1 MKRCILLIHVLLLTC
16 VLVLTGCSKTE
27 APQAQTSESKI
38 SAGVYYISGSGSDLI
53 AEKTEIPDTSRK
65 GQLKYLIEQL
75 ISPPAGKTSPL
86 CDGTKLNSVTIKDD
100 VAVVDFSKEF
110 SSKDDLKQTLAPA
123 AVAKTLCTLDF
134 ISGVQILVDG
144 KEAIGT
150 DGKSLGIIREN
161 DLVINKGEP
170 TQAPKT
176 TLVLYFSDENAEY
189 LVPERRNVEIA
200 SGDTVEK
207 VIVNE
212 LLKGPTEG
220 GHFKTIPAE
229 AKVLSIE
236 TKNNVCFVN
245 FSKEFVD
252 KHSGGSAGE
261 RLTVYSIVNS
271 LTELGTIDMVQF
283 LIEGEKREEFIHM
296 AFNEPIVRDKSI
308 IKQ

>member
-16 VLVLTGCSKTE
+16 VLVLTGCSRTE

-110 SSKDDLKQTLAPA
+110 SNKDDLKQTLAPA

-150 DGKSLGIIREN
+150 DGKPLGIIREN

-200 SGDTVEK
+200 SGDTVER
-207 VIVNE
+207 
-212 LLKGPTEG
+212 LL
-220 GHFKTIPAE
+220 
-229 AKVLSIE
+229 
-236 TKNNVCFVN
+236 
-245 FSKEFVD
+245 
-252 KHSGGSAGE
+252 
-261 RLTVYSIVNS
+261 
-271 LTELGTIDMVQF
+271 
-283 LIEGEKREEFIHM
+283 
-296 AFNEPIVRDKSI
+296 
-308 IKQ
+308 